1 MSPTPRQ
8 LRQELADLLEKQGA
22 LTDPGWRRAVEMVPR
37 ERFLG
42 EAVFTQEE
50 GMVGDEW
57 RSMLRSR
64 MPKEKW
70 LELAYSDET
79 WVTQVDGTPA
89 EAAGRTI
96 VGDPTSSSTMPSLV
110 VMMLERAGIKDGES
124 VLEIGTGTGY
134 STALM
139 CERLG
144 DSFVTS
150 IEYDKLAAARA
161 RMALEDAGYA
171 PTLVAGDGL
180 HGYDKNAEYDRLI
193 ATCSVRYIPL
203 PWMEQ
208 VRDGGTIT
216 TPLSG
221 WMMGNALA
229 HITLA
234 DDGTA
239 SGRFLPDGVSFM
251 FARPHGRPPRS
262 SFVIGLGVERESAI
276 DPNLLHDRTGR
287 FVAQLAAPS
296 AEKMGAG
303 DEVILLDVATG
314 SQATTRR
321 DPNGEGWLVRQ
332 HGPLKLWHAVEDAI
346 LTWQAADSPD
356 QSGFGLTVTR
366 QGQRVWLG
374 DPDGPSWSLPA

>member
-8 LRQELADLLEKQGA
+8 LRQELADLLERLGA
-22 LTDPGWRRAVEMVPR
+22 LTDPGWRRAIEMVPR

-50 GMVGDEW
+50 GAAGDEW
-57 RSMLRSR
+57 RSMLRGR

-89 EAAGRTI
+89 EAAGSTTL
-96 VGDPTSSSTMPSLV
+96 GDPTSSSTMPSLV

-161 RMALEDAGYA
+161 RTALEAAGYA
-171 PTLVAGDGL
+171 PTLIAGDGL
-180 HGYDKNAEYDRLI
+180 HGYDKNAEYNRLI

-208 VRDGGTIT
+208 VSDGGTIT

-221 WMMGNALA
+221 WMLGSALA
-229 HITLA
+229 HLTLA

-239 SGRFLPDGVSFM
+239 SGRFLADGVSFM
-251 FARPHGRPPRS
+251 PARPHARPPRS
-262 SFVIGLGVERESAI
+262 SYVLGLGVERESTI
-276 DPNLLHDRTGR
+276 DPNLLHGRTGR
-287 FVAQLAAPS
+287 FVAQLGAPS
-296 AEKMGAG
+296 AEKMGFG
-303 DEVILLDVATG
+303 DQVILLDVATG

-321 DPNGEGWLVRQ
+321 NPDGEGWLVRQ
-332 HGPLKLWHAVEDAI
+332 HGPLKLWHAVEDAV
-346 LTWQAADSPD
+346 LTWLAAGAPD

-366 QGQRVWLG
+366 EEQRVWLG
-374 DPDGPSWSLPA
+374 NPDGPFWNLPV